1 MNQKYVTFI
10 RKNNSTAGCAFLG
23 SKPSLQ
29 VQHPSAL
36 SNLSTMASTAPFL
49 QIITC
54 NSGMTMTDKL
64 QRHNQD
70 TMEHKLDIVGED
82 GKQGS
87 VILWKGENAFK
98 AKLAAGDYQ
107 DKQRL
112 WRRIKRDLRFDVI
125 EAPTRAS
132 MLQSAKVVDDTKAV
146 LVITGT
152 LAEEGK
158 SPRSFY
164 EDSEPQHA
172 AMGQAAG
179 SIPGIVANIFL
190 QATQGTAG
198 AGEKAIGSCFFF
210 SDEQSMEAYLASEAW
225 AKSRAEM
232 PCNDVQIERYAVV
245 GGEVAAGA

>member
-1 MNQKYVTFI
+1 
-10 RKNNSTAGCAFLG
+10 
-23 SKPSLQ
+23 
-29 VQHPSAL
+29 
-36 SNLSTMASTAPFL
+36 MASSAPFMQL
-49 QIITC
+49 ITC
-54 NSGMTMTDKL
+54 NNGMTMTDKL

-70 TMEHKLDIVGED
+70 TMEHKLDVVGED

-98 AKLAAGDYQ
+98 AKLAAGEYQ

-112 WRRIKRDLRFDVI
+112 WRRIKRDLRFDII

-132 MLQSAKVVDDTKAV
+132 FTSAKGVEDTKAIV
-146 LVITGT
+146 VVTGM

-158 SPRSFY
+158 SPRSYY

-172 AMGQAAG
+172 AMGQASS
-179 SIPGIVANIFL
+179 SIPGVIANIFL

-198 AGEKAIGSCFFF
+198 AGEKTIGSCFLF
-210 SDEQSMEAYLASEAW
+210 SEVESMEAYLASEAF
-225 AKSRAEM
+225 AKSKAEM
-232 PCNDVQIERYAVV
+232 PCDDVQVERYAVA